1 MSTQRSKVIALYK
14 HLQYL
19 GREYPAGP
27 EKFRNGCKK
36 AFQKNSKETD
46 PGEDN

>member
-1 MSTQRSKVIALYK
+1 MSQRSKVIALYK

-27 EKFRNGCKK
+27 EKFRTTCKYCWN
-36 AFQKNSKETD
+36 FR
-46 PGEDN
+46 

>member
-1 MSTQRSKVIALYK
+1 MSQKSKVIALYK

-27 EKFRNGCKK
+27 EKFRIGCKK
-36 AFQKNSKETD
+36 AFLKNSKEND
-46 PGEDN
+46 PGNE